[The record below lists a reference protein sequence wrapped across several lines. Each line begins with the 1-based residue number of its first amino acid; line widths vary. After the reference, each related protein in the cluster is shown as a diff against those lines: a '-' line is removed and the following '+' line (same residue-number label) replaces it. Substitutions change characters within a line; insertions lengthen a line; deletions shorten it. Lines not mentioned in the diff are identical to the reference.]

1 MYSLLLIMKKKN
13 VKGQWAA
20 NKKKK
25 KSQVATQGFVVR
37 QWEQRRRNK
46 RPGAPSVSRYKE
58 SLKRKYSWPHR
69 HKSGC

>member
-13 VKGQWAA
+13 VKGKWAA
-20 NKKKK
+20 NKKKKEK

-46 RPGAPSVSRYKE
+46 RPGAPLSVS
-58 SLKRKYSWPHR
+58 L
-69 HKSGC
+69 

>member
-13 VKGQWAA
+13 VKGKWAA
-20 NKKKK
+20 NKKERKK

-46 RPGAPSVSRYKE
+46 RPGAPLSVS
-58 SLKRKYSWPHR
+58 L
-69 HKSGC
+69 

>member
-13 VKGQWAA
+13 VKGKWAA
-20 NKKKK
+20 NKKRKKK

-46 RPGAPSVSRYKE
+46 RPGAPLSVS
-58 SLKRKYSWPHR
+58 L
-69 HKSGC
+69 

>member
-13 VKGQWAA
+13 VKGKWAA
-20 NKKKK
+20 NKKKKK

-46 RPGAPSVSRYKE
+46 RPGAPLSVS
-58 SLKRKYSWPHR
+58 L
-69 HKSGC
+69 

>member
-13 VKGQWAA
+13 VKGKWAA
-20 NKKKK
+20 NKKKKKK

-46 RPGAPSVSRYKE
+46 RPGAPLSVS
-58 SLKRKYSWPHR
+58 L
-69 HKSGC
+69 